1 MAVTLFMRR
10 RNAVAVLMASMV
22 SITAL
27 AVSLP
32 QLLIDKSQTNLSG
45 LSSGGYMAVQLH
57 VAYSSTFK
65 KGAA

>member
-22 SITAL
+22 SVTAL
-27 AVSLP
+27 AVPLP
-32 QLLIDKSQTNLSG
+32 QLVMDKSQTSLSG